1 MNVEVEFFKSREQK
15 LVVLRKISV
24 EEQVTDFD
32 ATIIFEDEYE
42 IIFRDSKRISK
53 LIEKNYR
60 EYMGDKHR
68 LKVELD
74 SLVYIGDFYL
84 TFSQWAEICTV
95 DYYMKSISYQYQKS

>member
-1 MNVEVEFFKSREQK
+1 MWACELKRCIKAGERVQIKVKMNVEVEFFKSRERK
-15 LVVLRKISV
+15 LVVLSKISV

-42 IIFRDSKRISK
+42 IIFHDSKRISK

-68 LKVELD
+68 
-74 SLVYIGDFYL
+74 
-84 TFSQWAEICTV
+84 
-95 DYYMKSISYQYQKS
+95 